1 MSRNW
6 TILYSVAALA
16 AMVLFGL
23 TADKASTLHEHPDGH
38 LVCWALIAI
47 VCGTFVS
54 IFAWMVRIESVDWM
68 GRISILG
75 SLAWIAAV
83 AVRLLQ
89 DGDVNNPLSLAPYIL
104 AAMMPVVFVAC
115 GLQFRRG
122 QIYE

>member
-6 TILYSVAALA
+6 TILYCVAALA

-23 TADKASTLHEHPDGH
+23 TADKASTLHEHPYGQ
-38 LVCWALIAI
+38 LIGWVLIAI
-47 VCGTFVS
+47 ICGTFVPV
-54 IFAWMVRIESVDWM
+54 FVWMVRIESVDWM
-68 GRISILG
+68 GRISIFG

-83 AVRLLQ
+83 SVRLAQ
-89 DGDVNNPLSLAPYIL
+89 DGGASNSLSLAPYIL
-104 AAMMPVVFVAC
+104 AAIMPVIFVAC